1 MPLSPDEVIRLLAST
16 PAVLRSMLSGLDAAS
31 IEATLDGG
39 WSARDVVHHILDV
52 QEIAFVGRIRRIVEE
67 ERPFIRSIDP
77 TARIAASPFA
87 SASVEAI
94 IAELERVR
102 AAELGWIASLSDAQL
117 AREGTHDEAGSITA
131 ANILHYWPVHDLL
144 HIRQL
149 TKVIQAGLAPSL
161 GNTSQFLED
170 A

>member
-1 MPLSPDEVIRLLAST
+1 MV
-16 PAVLRSMLSGLDAAS
+16 SGLDPS
-31 IEATLDGG
+31 SVEAPVDGG

-52 QEIAFVGRIRRIVEE
+52 QEVAFMSRIRRIVEE

-77 TARIAASPFA
+77 TARMAASPFA
-87 SASVEAI
+87 SAPVEAI

-102 AAELGWIASLSDAQL
+102 AVELGWVASLSDAQL
-117 AREGTHDEAGSITA
+117 AREGTHDEAGTVTA

-144 HIRQL
+144 HVRQL
-149 TKVIQAGLAPSL
+149 TKVIQAGLAPSI

-170 A
+170 V